1 MKRSEK
7 LIRALILTASL
18 AFAPLTAQAQTVPSA
33 VPYQGFLADETGT
46 AVTGAVTLTFKAYES
61 IDSGVAMWTENLQ
74 VSVVNGAFSVYLG
87 DQNSGLAELIRQRRA
102 QYIGISINNGPEL
115 PRQRLGAQPYA
126 QMSYN
131 SYRLEGVSVSEL
143 VRTSAFD
150 ELVVDVE
157 AAQSSADA
165 AQTTAEAR
173 TTETRVQEMIDA
185 YPHLSETQVTT
196 LIDTAIT
203 ESGATTTVEV
213 TNQITEAIDASG
225 HLTTDAAT
233 VLINQLIDARN
244 YLTTTSATDLI
255 NQLID
260 ASGHLTTTSATTL
273 INQLIDA
280 RGYLSATQVDERVA
294 VATQAAQTAQETAE
308 ARTTEAQV
316 QALIDALTILSSS
329 DVETLIDDRGYLI
342 EDEINALISVAI
354 TEANGITEADV
365 QALIDGSGHLDSTS
379 ATALINQLIDARNYL
394 ASNVV
399 DQRIAAAISTLDQ
412 SLSQLISTLQTDVQN
427 LSQTV
432 ATQAQTIT
440 TLQNTITTLQN
451 SITTLTQRIDDQDT
465 LIATNTTNV
474 TNLTNQVNTNTT
486 NVTNLTNEVNTNTTN
501 VENLTTNVTNIQNN
515 GTSVAEILG
524 VSATSSDGKFSF
536 GGQQGVR
543 AATEMCKS
551 TFTDVSTAHLCSSDE
566 VRQAISTGNF
576 NANID
581 DVTTWAAPNHVE
593 LDAETC
599 QNFLYNSGDVAAGT
613 TIKVDINHSS
623 NGGGGNATGPVV
635 FYARGQG
642 CGTARRVLCCR

>member
-1 MKRSEK
+1 MRIQKRFICIAK
-7 LIRALILTASL
+7 PDLPKDSL
-18 AFAPLTAQAQTVPSA
+18 S
-33 VPYQGFLADETGT
+33 
-46 AVTGAVTLTFKAYES
+46 K
-61 IDSGVAMWTENLQ
+61 
-74 VSVVNGAFSVYLG
+74 
-87 DQNSGLAELIRQRRA
+87 
-102 QYIGISINNGPEL
+102 
-115 PRQRLGAQPYA
+115 
-126 QMSYN
+126 
-131 SYRLEGVSVSEL
+131 
-143 VRTSAFD
+143 
-150 ELVVDVE
+150 
-157 AAQSSADA
+157 
-165 AQTTAEAR
+165 
-173 TTETRVQEMIDA
+173 
-185 YPHLSETQVTT
+185 
-196 LIDTAIT
+196 
-203 ESGATTTVEV
+203 
-213 TNQITEAIDASG
+213 
-225 HLTTDAAT
+225 
-233 VLINQLIDARN
+233 
-244 YLTTTSATDLI
+244 
-255 NQLID
+255 
-260 ASGHLTTTSATTL
+260 
-273 INQLIDA
+273 
-280 RGYLSATQVDERVA
+280 
-294 VATQAAQTAQETAE
+294 
-308 ARTTEAQV
+308 
-316 QALIDALTILSSS
+316 
-329 DVETLIDDRGYLI
+329 
-342 EDEINALISVAI
+342 INALISVAI